1 MYARETASAFP
12 IYADPTRRLYNLLGM
27 TSTLSLGSQS
37 PEYMKKGLLSLSV
50 RSFIQELRSGRNM
63 LSGGDFRQVGGEF
76 LFAGDKVTWCHRMKN
91 TRDHAEITE
100 IRKQLRLDEPRNE
113 ASDGET
119 PRARKRWSTAGLGA
133 GLGRRLSSR
142 RRSWAP
148 SRSRSRNG
156 NIDVKGSPARSG
168 MVGVKEEETATP
180 EDALAKLEGKG
191 GSRPIGGENGTPL
204 NGTANGTVDS
214 TAKEST
220 LGNGA
225 PVNGLVHSPVNGMGN
240 EAVVVEEKIMHG
252 AAGGMV
258 NGLTSGTTEA

>member
-1 MYARETASAFP
+1 
-12 IYADPTRRLYNLLGM
+12 
-27 TSTLSLGSQS
+27 
-37 PEYMKKGLLSLSV
+37 
-50 RSFIQELRSGRNM
+50 M
-63 LSGGDFRQVGGEF
+63 LSGGDYRQVGGEF
-76 LFAGDKVTWCHRMKN
+76 LFAGDKVIWCHRMKN

-113 ASDGET
+113 VSDGET

-156 NIDVKGSPARSG
+156 NVDVKGSPARSG

-191 GSRPIGGENGTPL
+191 SRPIGEENGTTL
-204 NGTANGTVDS
+204 NGTANGTVNGAS
-214 TAKEST
+214 KESQ

-225 PVNGLVHSPVNGMGN
+225 PVNGSPEVPANGMVS
-240 EAVVVEEKIMHG
+240 EAAVEEKIMHG

-258 NGLTSGTTEA
+258 NGLTSGTADA